1 MDVLSFGNLQPF
13 GKKIE
18 VKNLLNE
25 EAATWI
31 LHMQISKL
39 PLCRGDNFSSGT
51 SSRSTELIHG
61 GVRYLQKAIT
71 KLDYKQE
78 PYFAIC
84 RNMRRSWR

>member
-25 EAATWI
+25 LAATWI

-71 KLDYKQE
+71 KLDYKQDNTTMLE
-78 PYFAIC
+78 
-84 RNMRRSWR
+84 